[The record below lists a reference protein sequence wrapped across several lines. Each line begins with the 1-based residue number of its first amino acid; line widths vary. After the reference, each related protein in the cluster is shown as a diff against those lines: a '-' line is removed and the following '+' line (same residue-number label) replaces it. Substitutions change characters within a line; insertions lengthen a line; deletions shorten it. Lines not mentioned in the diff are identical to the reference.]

1 MMNSLSSESDSTPHL
16 VGSALPSVV
25 QMSLV
30 EEAEGGQFSKVPTSQ
45 LRGRPP
51 KPHPTKD
58 GTGNSPSSSLDWGGA
73 DSDGYST
80 VSEAL
85 GTFCHRR
92 RQ

>member
-1 MMNSLSSESDSTPHL
+1 MNSLSNESDSTQHL
-16 VGSALPSVV
+16 VGSALPSMV

-30 EEAEGGQFSKVPTSQ
+30 EEAGGGQASKVPTSK

-51 KPHPTKD
+51 KPHPTKE
-58 GTGNSPSSSLDWGGA
+58 GAGNSPPSSLDQEGA

-80 VSEAL
+80 ASEAL
-85 GTFCHRR
+85 GTFCCRR